1 MERRVFLAG
10 ALGATSA
17 MASPGE
23 RVRVAMIGVRGRGAA
38 LTGDVLALEGMEVAA
53 LVDVDDR
60 VVARVRKMVSEKQGR
75 EPVHHRDLRRALDD
89 QSIDAVIIATPDHW
103 HAPAAILACAAGK
116 DVYVEKPCSHT
127 VREGRLMV
135 GAARAHKRVMQVGT
149 QARSRGSIQ
158 RGVAVARSGVLG
170 KVRMAKAW
178 NVQMRENIGRGKEG
192 PPPAEVDYD
201 LWLGAAE
208 AVPFRDN
215 RFHYNW
221 HWWWNFGTGD
231 MGNDGVHQIDMARW
245 ALGVEAPVRASG
257 WGRKTFFD
265 DDQQTPD
272 SMNITF
278 DYPGGEALVF
288 EQRIWNPYGM
298 NEQENGVAVYGTEG
312 RIEIARWDR
321 KWGYRLFDRK
331 GKLVKTDQEPG
342 EEGHMRNFLECV
354 RSRKRANADIE
365 IGHASTLHAH
375 LGNIVAR
382 TGRNVEFDPA
392 AETIRGDA
400 EAGALLTRRYREHW
414 AAPKGA

>member
-1 MERRVFLAG
+1 MKRRVFLAG
-10 ALGATSA
+10 AMSA
-17 MASPGE
+17 MAAPAE
-23 RVRVAMIGVRGRGAA
+23 RVRVAMIGVRGRGRA
-38 LTGDVLALEGMEVAA
+38 LTGDVLALEGVEVAS

-60 VVARVRKMVSEKQGR
+60 VVGRVQKMVSEKQGR

-89 QSIDAVIIATPDHW
+89 KTIDAVIIATPDHW

-135 GAARAHKRVMQVGT
+135 EAAREHKRVMQVGT
-149 QARSRGSIQ
+149 QARSRPSIQ
-158 RGVAVARSGVLG
+158 RGIEAARSGVLG

-178 NVQMRENIGRGKEG
+178 NVQMRENIGRGKEST
-192 PPPAEVDYD
+192 PPPEVDYD

-221 HWWWNFGTGD
+221 HWWWSFGTGD

-245 ALGVEAPVRASG
+245 ALGVGAPVRASG

-272 SMNITF
+272 SMSITF
-278 DYPGGEALVF
+278 DYAGGEALVF

-312 RIEIARWDR
+312 MIEIARWGG
-321 KWGYRLFDRK
+321 KWGYRLLDRK
-331 GKLVKTDQEPG
+331 GKVVKRDQEQG

-354 RSRKRANADIE
+354 RTRKKANADIE

-392 AETIRGDA
+392 AETIKGDA
-400 EAGALLTRRYREHW
+400 EASAVLTRRYRKHW
-414 AAPKGA
+414 AVPKGA